1 MGGTGSSGPTLQ
13 QQQLETQQALTAANL
28 NEQENATRKAM
39 LNALQGTRVFR
50 GSALSRATR
59 GNTNTPLAPVGAPSA
74 SQTAAETTP
83 PSTSLLDNQFG
94 IPVASGK
101 AATSRQTGTTAAAT
115 PTGSAAV
122 GGRGGGAGVGAQR

>member
-83 PSTSLLDNQFG
+83 PSTSLVDGFG

-101 AATSRQTGTTAAAT
+101 AVTSRETGTTAAAT
-115 PTGSAAV
+115 PTGSAAA